1 LLLAK
6 EEVVVIGIGRC
17 YGLEMNEEENK
28 VISISRQL
36 PTTQIMMDQNRYRM

>member
-17 YGLEMNEEENK
+17 YGPEMNEEETK
-28 VISISRQL
+28 VVRISRHNV
-36 PTTQIMMDQNRYRM
+36 DYDGSK